1 MVKILLA
8 EDDMVLG
15 DGIQTALQ
23 HSGYKI
29 EWVTRGDDA
38 DHLLSINQY
47 DLVILDL
54 GLPGL
59 DGLDVL
65 RNARQRRMTS
75 PIIVL
80 TARESLEDR
89 VRGLDFG
96 ADDYLIKPFDLPE
109 LEARLRALVRRG
121 YNGNQSGIMLGSLYF
136 DLAGRRVYVSE
147 QPVSLSSRE
156 MTLLETLLLRTGHV
170 VSKESLLENLYGF
183 DEEVGEN
190 AIEVYIHRLRKKLEH
205 GGLNIRTIRGLG
217 YMVERIET
225 ERSDIERAGE
235 KLNGA

>member
-1 MVKILLA
+1 MVKILLV

-38 DHLLSINQY
+38 DHLLTLNQY
-47 DLVILDL
+47 DLLILDL
-54 GLPGL
+54 GLPGM
-59 DGLDVL
+59 DGLEVL
-65 RNARQRRMTS
+65 QNARQRKNS
-75 PIIVL
+75 VPILVL

-89 VRGLDFG
+89 VRGLDLG

-109 LEARLRALVRRG
+109 MEARLRALVRRG
-121 YNGNQSGIMLGSLYF
+121 YSGNLSGITLGALYF
-136 DLAGRRVYVSE
+136 DLTGRRVYVND
-147 QPVSLSSRE
+147 QPVLLSFRE

-170 VSKESLLENLYGF
+170 VSKEHLLENIYGF

-205 GGLNIRTIRGLG
+205 AGLNIRTIRGLG
-217 YMVERIET
+217 YLVEKAE
-225 ERSDIERAGE
+225 DGE
-235 KLNGA
+235 YGV